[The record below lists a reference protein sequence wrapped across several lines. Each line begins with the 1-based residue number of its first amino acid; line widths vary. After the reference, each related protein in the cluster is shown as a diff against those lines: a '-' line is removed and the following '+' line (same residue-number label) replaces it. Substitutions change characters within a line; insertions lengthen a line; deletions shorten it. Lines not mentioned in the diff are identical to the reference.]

1 MRTPVALPP
10 SSNGIERAMA
20 TANDHLIFKER
31 CRIRAE
37 RSANEDVRRV
47 WLSLAETYGT
57 LSIIEKI
64 ELCGALI
71 SGKQFE

>member
-1 MRTPVALPP
+1 
-10 SSNGIERAMA
+10 MA
-20 TANDHLIFKER
+20 TANDHLISKER
-31 CRIRAE
+31 YKIRAE

-47 WLSLAETYGT
+47 WLSLAETYGA

-64 ELCGALI
+64 ELSGALI